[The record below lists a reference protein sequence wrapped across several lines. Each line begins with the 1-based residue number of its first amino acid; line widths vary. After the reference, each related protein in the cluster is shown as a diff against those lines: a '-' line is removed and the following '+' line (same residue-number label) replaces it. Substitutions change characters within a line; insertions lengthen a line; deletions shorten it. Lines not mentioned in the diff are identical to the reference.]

1 MKNVLL
7 IAALSFFSFFS
18 CSVFE
23 YIFQTPPPSD
33 NVKLW
38 QLINHIVN
46 HSLYNVEYSS
56 LKLEPKTFSN
66 EKIRVF
72 GIILDEFQNE
82 FIIYTDP
89 FEDNEYGFYRIK
101 IDNPLPKQND
111 IPKPFKYIARGSKIN
126 VFGIFKG
133 LTDIK
138 LSELESISKQQLNP
152 NIDYSRLKKVPT
164 ISASLIYDY
173 DDMYFQRPIWISVEL
188 INESLQGK

>member
-7 IAALSFFSFFS
+7 IAVLSFFSFSS

-33 NVKLW
+33 DVKLQ

-82 FIIYTDP
+82 FIIYTDR

-111 IPKPFKYIARGSKIN
+111 IPKPFKFIACGSKIN
-126 VFGIFKG
+126 VFGIFAG

-164 ISASLIYDY
+164 IYASIIYDY
-173 DDMYFQRPIWISVEL
+173 DDMYFQRPIWISIEL